1 MPISTPSYLTQAPT
15 NLKWPIV
22 RNVTV
27 LVIVISAGDSH
38 RNLAHLLLIILE
50 NRL

>member
-1 MPISTPSYLTQAPT
+1 MPLFPHLSPQTE
-15 NLKWPIV
+15 LKSPFV

-38 RNLAHLLLIILE
+38 RIHAHLLLIILE